1 MGWRTG
7 SRLPGLKEEEERLL
21 KLPGAASEGSGT
33 VLNLDYGGGY
43 RNLYNVL
50 KFIDVYMQKIN
61 FIVY

>member
-21 KLPGAASEGSGT
+21 ELPGAASEGSGT

-50 KFIDVYMQKIN
+50 KFIDVFMQKIN
-61 FIVY
+61 LIVY